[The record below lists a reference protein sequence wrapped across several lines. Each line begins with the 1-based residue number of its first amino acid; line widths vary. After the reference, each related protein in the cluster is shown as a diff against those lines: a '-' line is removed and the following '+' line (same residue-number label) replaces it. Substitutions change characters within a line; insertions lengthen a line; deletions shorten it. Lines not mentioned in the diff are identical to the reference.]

1 MKFMNLKRFG
11 ATVMAGVLA
20 LSMAVPAFAT
30 DNTPAG
36 QVTIEGSYEDI
47 PISVSVPTTGTAQI
61 NPYGLPVDFTL
72 SDTITKL
79 SVSGEQ
85 ITSAPLSIRNQG
97 TTKLSV
103 NATLAVDTSG
113 TGNGVSVKKANLTAN
128 EYGKQ
133 INLALQVAGLSDA
146 KYAVSSLDTTLEDN
160 IIKAF
165 VAPATWASAK
175 SLSAED
181 TAAGTAIATAPVAKS
196 TSALAVLG
204 AATAGAG
211 GLVTY
216 GNDSIA
222 VFRLTG
228 KLNESPQK
236 LKDGSTTEKVDDPW
250 TTTDKFSAQV
260 VFKFKPA
267 KAASVSLDNPTLA
280 MGTTANNS
288 KTVSVEFDPGDT
300 TGVTV
305 SSYAWSVDP
314 SGVVNMPAAT
324 NTASLTVTSNSAGT
338 ATLSCLVKLSD
349 NTETTLTCS
358 VTVDVANN

>member
-20 LSMAVPAFAT
+20 LSMAVPAFAA

-36 QVTIEGSYEDI
+36 QVTITGSYQDI
-47 PISVSVPTTGTAQI
+47 EIAVSVPTTGTAQI

-79 SVSGEQ
+79 SISGEQ
-85 ITSAPLSIRNQG
+85 ITTAPLSIRNQG

-133 INLALQVAGLSDA
+133 INLALQVAGLNDED
-146 KYAVSSLDTTLEDN
+146 YAVSSLDTTLEDN

-196 TSALAVLG
+196 ASALAVLG

-236 LKDGSTTEKVDDPW
+236 LKDGSTTDKVDDPW

-267 KAASVSLDNPTLA
+267 KGASVSLDETSITLDA
-280 MGTTANNS
+280 TTTTFKEITA
-288 KTVSVEFDPGDT
+288 TVNPGDT
-300 TGVTV
+300 ELTAK
-305 SSYAWSVDP
+305 SYAWTVEPATGVIQLSNATSP
-314 SGVVNMPAAT
+314 KAKATYSGPGNAVIKCVVT
-324 NTASLTVTSNSAGT
+324 
-338 ATLSCLVKLSD
+338 LSD
-349 NTETTLTCS
+349 NSTVEATCA
-358 VTVDVANN
+358 VAN